1 MDKNF
6 FLERLQEALEEEA
19 PLKVDTKFADLS
31 NFDSMS
37 ILIIIAFVDENFGVK
52 INAKQFEE
60 IKGVTDLMKQI
71 GAEQFT

>member
-1 MDKNF
+1 MDKKI
-6 FLERLQEALEEEA
+6 FLEKLQEALEVEA
-19 PLKVDTKFADLS
+19 LLTVDTKFVDLS

-52 INAKQFEE
+52 INATQFEV
-60 IKGVTDLMKQI
+60 IKGVNDLMNQI

>member
-1 MDKNF
+1 MDTKI
-6 FLERLQEALEEEA
+6 FLEMFQEALEEEA

-60 IKGVTDLMKQI
+60 IKGVTDLMNQI